1 LPEDGQY
8 LFLGVSVSSCH
19 RLILHPY
26 EEDRTASLLFKFPP
40 VYCSGLGSRA
50 NDPSTIWSGEQIRA
64 MRTVQY
70 SNKYFP
76 KA

>member
-1 LPEDGQY
+1 
-8 LFLGVSVSSCH
+8 VSSCH

-26 EEDRTASLLFKFPP
+26 EEDRTASLPFKFLPG
-40 VYCSGLGSRA
+40 YHSSLGSRA